1 MFVHILNLIRVKDW
15 LKNLLIFIPLIFS
28 DNLNR
33 SEYYLDLF
41 FTFFLFSL
49 VCSVIYIV
57 NDIADIETDKL
68 HPIKKNV
75 KPLANGSLSIFFAK
89 ILIVLL
95 VILIILFL
103 LHDSTILLYVL
114 CYLILN
120 LAYNYYLKKIP
131 IFDVLVISIGY
142 ILRIES
148 GSEIVEV
155 TTSFLMLC
163 SIFFLSTFILSIKRK
178 KEFENNFLTR
188 KSLKFYNLNSIRYS
202 SYLSCFITFCFY
214 LFYIAT
220 KNPSLIITAPV
231 VLFVFWRYL
240 YLDSRQ
246 GKGEFPIDTVIYDW
260 QLLVSCILYIIIVLY
275 NFL

>member
-33 SEYYLDLF
+33 SDYYLDLF
-41 FTFFLFSL
+41 FTFFLFSF
-49 VCSVIYIV
+49 VCSIIYIL

-68 HPIKKNV
+68 HPIKKNI

-114 CYLILN
+114 CYVILN
-120 LAYNYYLKKIP
+120 LSYNYYLKKIP
-131 IFDVLVISIGY
+131 IIDVLVISIGY

-163 SIFFLSTFILSIKRK
+163 SIFFLSIFILSIKRK

-188 KSLKFYNLNSIRYS
+188 RSLKFYNLNLIKYS

-214 LFYIAT
+214 LFYITT
-220 KNPSLIITAPV
+220 KNPTLIITAPV

-240 YLDSRQ
+240 YLDNRQ

-260 QLLVSCILYIIIVLY
+260 QLLISCILYIIIVLH